1 MDPMDPMPF
10 WAATATLCRHKRPP
24 DLKAVNAGKN
34 PVRGLLLEITL
45 QFKRALS
52 GCTILSGL
60 G

>member
-1 MDPMDPMPF
+1 MNPMAF
-10 WAATATLCRHKRPP
+10 ERPP
-24 DLKAVNAGKN
+24 LRYAGTSVPRPSKAVNAGKN
-34 PVRGLLLEITL
+34 PARGLLLEITL